1 MNTTTRRRFR
11 PTRAGI
17 VNLWDYTDET
27 FSFADGRLVLRG
39 ANGSGKTKA
48 MEVLFPFVLD
58 GRLDTR
64 RLDPFSGENR
74 TMKENL
80 LWRGDESALGYAWM
94 ELGDGEGFVTVGV
107 GLRARR
113 DQPTPTPWFFVAD
126 GRVGRGPD
134 AGGTEGDIVLVDP
147 DGRPRAKGPLAETL
161 GEGVVVQ
168 RSSEHRRRVDDRL
181 FGLGP
186 ERYESMLNLVL
197 TLRRP
202 MLAKDLDPRSLSETL
217 AQGLRPLEDELLEQV
232 SRSFDDLDAVQR
244 DLERL
249 VAADEAAQRFVT
261 DYRGYLR
268 TQARQRADA
277 AIEAITTLT
286 AADERRAAAHRA
298 LDEAR
303 AGEALAEAEAAGTA
317 ERLAAERARHD
328 ALLAS
333 DAYRSA
339 GQLRDL
345 ERSVHDLDGAVSRAE
360 ASLADAAA
368 GAAAAEAALAD
379 AERAHASAITEVE
392 RARPLMEVSA
402 AAAGVAWTTEDGLA
416 AGAEVRERAGGRATA
431 RQADIAAVRARLDA
445 LTDAERRLS
454 LAEEV
459 VERSDDALGAAATDL
474 AAAEAGVTS
483 ARAALGTEVS
493 SWADAHAAVVDGEDR
508 SAVAAAVAE
517 VGDAGAPGLAEV
529 WRDRLDPRRTATD
542 ENRANLAAAAAA
554 LADQATALGERREA
568 ILDEADDAPP
578 VLAWRGGGRDGRAG
592 APLWRL
598 VRFADGVTAA
608 DAAGIEAAL
617 EGAGLLD
624 AWVGPD
630 GAVADG
636 ALDAFLVPA
645 PALAG
650 DAGAGDAG
658 RVDPMPVDPRPVD
671 AGAVDAGAGDAGPG
685 DAEAGADAG
694 AGAGKGVAS
703 DFREVG
709 DTLAAVLVPE
719 DSLEVPAGVVARV
732 LASIRLA
739 SPGGVAEPGG
749 QGATGSPGDAG
760 GGGAPATGGPSAGSA
775 GSTPVAS
782 VGRDGAYR
790 LGPLAGAHRVAA
802 PRYVGATARA
812 AHRAERVAALD
823 VELAALAAESAAVA
837 DRVKAV
843 EAWLTAATAATAAVP
858 RGAALAERL
867 RAEERAAGRHQE
879 ARATLAIARAEAES
893 RRRAVHDRR
902 LALQREARSRELP
915 TDDRDIEAAAG
926 AVDRF
931 GADATALAAALDL
944 LAARSE
950 AREAADDRVNA
961 ATAARR
967 QAGADVGARRRE
979 RDSRSVEL
987 ATLRQRMGADVE
999 AVLAELAD
1007 VDGAISGLDDEQRR
1021 LVEATQA
1028 AAAQRGQA
1036 EGEVGAAS
1044 EAMAAARTV
1053 ADIAER
1059 RLAVLGRPDLAGP
1072 LGLVLVPDVTATALL
1087 DAVDAVAVGVS
1098 ASEDRRKAAQTR
1110 ITRGLED
1117 LEQALGA
1124 GYRPTWD
1131 VDDDVIVVTVA
1142 DDLGVRAVGAFAE
1155 GLAAQRAEQEVLLT
1169 ARERAL
1175 FEDTL
1180 LTSVCGQIHTR
1191 TQSTRELVAAMDAE
1205 MRARRLSSGQTVG
1218 VAWRAVDT
1226 ATPEWKIV
1234 HRMLD
1239 QDPAH
1244 FGPDQL
1250 DTLRLHFSVEIK
1262 AARAAEP
1269 QKPYRELLAKVL
1281 DYRSWRHFELVLVEA
1296 DGREAPLTRARHA
1309 RLSGGEK
1316 AASLHLPLFAA
1327 AHAAFAGARPDCPR
1341 LLALDEAFAGI
1352 DDQGRSE
1359 LLSLTVAFNLDLFMT
1374 GYDLWAVERCV
1385 PGVAHYDLL
1394 HLTDDHAVSS
1404 LLVLWNGSE
1413 LVEGP
1418 EADAA
1423 LAAMAAPGGR

>member
-80 LWRGDESALGYAWM
+80 LWRGDDSALGYAWI
-94 ELGDGEGFVTVGV
+94 ELGDGDGFVTVGA

-126 GRVGRGPD
+126 GRVGRGPH
-134 AGGTEGDIVLVDP
+134 AGGAEGDIVLVDP
-147 DGRPRAKGPLAETL
+147 DGRPRARGPLAEAL

-168 RSSEHRRRVDDRL
+168 RSGEHRRRVDERL

-202 MLAKDLDPRSLSETL
+202 MLAKDLDPRSLSDTL
-217 AQGLRPLEDELLEQV
+217 AQGLRPLDDELLEQV
-232 SRSFDDLDAVQR
+232 ARSFDDLDAVQR

-249 VAADEAAQRFVT
+249 IAADDAAQRFVT

-277 AIEAITTLT
+277 AIEALATLT
-286 AADERRAAAHRA
+286 AAAERRAAAQGA

-303 AGEALAEAEAAGTA
+303 AAEALAEAEAAGVA

-345 ERSVHDLDGAVSRAE
+345 ERSVGDLDGAVFRAE
-360 ASLADAAA
+360 ASLHAAA
-368 GAAAAEAALAD
+368 VAAVAAEAALAD
-379 AERAHASAITEVE
+379 AERAHSSAVTEAE
-392 RARPLMEVSA
+392 RARPRLGASA
-402 AAAGVAWTTEDGLA
+402 AAAGVTWSVEDGLGT
-416 AGAEVRERAGGRATA
+416 GAEVRERASGRATA

-445 LTDAERRLS
+445 LIDAERRLS
-454 LAEEV
+454 LGDEV
-459 VERSDDALGAAATDL
+459 VERGEDALGAAAADL
-474 AAAEAGVTS
+474 AAAESGVTS
-483 ARAALGTEVS
+483 ARAALGAEVGV
-493 SWADAHAAVVDGEDR
+493 WADGHAEVVEGEDR
-508 SAVAAAVAE
+508 TLVAAAVAE
-517 VGDAGAPGLAEV
+517 VGGADAPGLAEV
-529 WRDRLDPRRTATD
+529 WRDRLDPRRTAAD
-542 ENRANLAAAAAA
+542 EDRAGLVAAGTA
-554 LADQATALGERREA
+554 LAGQAAVLSERRAA
-568 ILDEADDAPP
+568 IQGESDDAPP
-578 VLAWRGGGRDGRAG
+578 ALAWRGGGREGRPG

-598 VRFADGVTAA
+598 VRFTDGVTAA

-624 AWVGPD
+624 AWIAPD
-630 GAVADG
+630 GAVAEG
-636 ALDAFLVPA
+636 ALDGFLVPA
-645 PALAG
+645 PWPSG
-650 DAGAGDAG
+650 DA
-658 RVDPMPVDPRPVD
+658 R
-671 AGAVDAGAGDAGPG
+671 AVDAGAGKA
-685 DAEAGADAG
+685 
-694 AGAGKGVAS
+694 VVS
-703 DFREVG
+703 DSGEVG

-739 SPGGVAEPGG
+739 AAGGVAEPGSH
-749 QGATGSPGDAG
+749 GAAGSPGDAG
-760 GGGAPATGGPSAGSA
+760 GGAPVTAGPSA

-812 AHRAERVAALD
+812 AHRAARVAALAA
-823 VELAALAAESAAVA
+823 ELAALAAESAAVA
-837 DRVKAV
+837 ERIKAV
-843 EAWLTAATAATAAVP
+843 EAWLTAAATATAAVP
-858 RGAALAERL
+858 RGAALSERL
-867 RAEERAAGRHQE
+867 RGQERAAGRHQE
-879 ARATLAIARAEAES
+879 ARASLAAARAEAES
-893 RRRAVHDRR
+893 RRRAVNDRR
-902 LALQREARSRELP
+902 LALQREARARTLP
-915 TDDRDIEAAAG
+915 VDAEGIEAAA
-926 AVDRF
+926 AANDRF
-931 GADATALAAALDL
+931 GADATTLAAALDL

-950 AREAADDRVNA
+950 AREAADERVSAAA
-961 ATAARR
+961 ATHHHAEAELRS
-967 QAGADVGARRRE
+967 RRRE

-987 ATLRQRMGADVE
+987 VTLRQGMGADVK
-999 AVLAELAD
+999 AALAELAD
-1007 VDGAISGLDDEQRR
+1007 VDAVIAGLDDEQRR
-1021 LVEATQA
+1021 LVDATQA
-1028 AAAQRGQA
+1028 SAAQRGQA
-1036 EGEVGAAS
+1036 EGEVGAAG
-1044 EAMAAARTV
+1044 EAMAAAQAAA
-1053 ADIAER
+1053 ADADR
-1059 RLAVLGRPDLAGP
+1059 RLAVLSRPDLAGP
-1072 LGLVLVPDVTATALL
+1072 LGLVLGPDGSATALL

-1191 TQSTRELVAAMDAE
+1191 TQSTRDLVAAMDAE

-1226 ATPEWKIV
+1226 ATPEWKVV
-1234 HRMLD
+1234 HRLLD

-1281 DYRSWRHFELVLVEA
+1281 DYRSWRQFELVLVEA
-1296 DGREAPLTRARHA
+1296 DGREAPLTKARHA

-1359 LLSLTVAFNLDLFMT
+1359 LLSLTVAFDLDLFMT

-1394 HLTDDHAVSS
+1394 HLADDHAVSS
-1404 LLVLWNGSE
+1404 LLVVWNGSE

-1418 EADAA
+1418 EADEA
-1423 LAAMAAPGGR
+1423 LAAMAAPGGP